1 MRKIIL
7 LFKYSQNYASQL
19 RRQNQAFEI
28 TGNQKVNFDKGVRW
42 GSTGK
47 FFKKKLIDFSN
58 FLFLFSILK
67 NPFIKKNK
75 LILFR

>member
-28 TGNQKVNFDKGVRW
+28 TGNQKVNLDKGVRW

-47 FFKKKLIDFSN
+47 FLKKKSD
-58 FLFLFSILK
+58 
-67 NPFIKKNK
+67 
-75 LILFR
+75 